1 MTRRRGLRPQQYPR
15 PVRQILSLRFVAA
28 VAAVLALALVA
39 LVVQSQRN
47 DPSTFADT
55 AAVETRRMDVVSLVS
70 DFPQTDFEMTPLGTV
85 SGTLILDV
93 MVAGQPVRV
102 QAFPGTRGVVQ
113 CENFTDQFQCAV
125 LAETLGDTIVWFAL
139 VPLAGEFRFRLPAIE
154 DLEGGFARL
163 VNGWEL
169 PFASTI
175 DRSGCNDD
183 SASFAEF
190 LSETDREFESVYDLT
205 EDAIVAVVC

>member
-1 MTRRRGLRPQQYPR
+1 M
-15 PVRQILSLRFVAA
+15 RQILSLRFVAA
-28 VAAVLALALVA
+28 IAAVLGLTLVA

-55 AAVETRRMDVVSLVS
+55 TAVATRRMDVVSLVS

-125 LAETLGDTIVWFAL
+125 LAQTLGDTIVWFAL

-154 DLEGGFARL
+154 DLEDGFARL

-175 DRSGCNDD
+175 DRSACNDD

-190 LSETDREFESVYDLT
+190 LAESDRQFESVYDLT
-205 EDAIVAVVC
+205 EDAIVAVAC